1 MGREYVE
8 SKYVKT
14 LDKVGELLQQ
24 VDAMKKTEAQMKT
37 REQIAIQSTF
47 YDAAAINEYAVRE
60 QLLEARIQT
69 LTEDNDILR
78 KENDLNNGWV
88 DNQQG
93 LAEALQKVSLEKE
106 VLEERVKQ
114 LEQTL
119 QTNARKY
126 GGVIAA
132 KKAAT
137 SDNSAQRLHFNQG
150 SYNQFF
156 NLSPTPNSE
165 NQK

>member
-1 MGREYVE
+1 
-8 SKYVKT
+8 
-14 LDKVGELLQQ
+14 
-24 VDAMKKTEAQMKT
+24 MKT

-69 LTEDNDILR
+69 LTEDNDLLR
-78 KENDLNNGWV
+78 RENELNNGWY

-93 LAEALQKVSLEKE
+93 LAEALQRVGQEKE
-106 VLEERVKQ
+106 VLEARVKQ
-114 LEQTL
+114 LEETL

-126 GGVIAA
+126 GGVIAP
-132 KKAAT
+132 KKVAAA
-137 SDNSAQRLHFNQG
+137 DDAVPRMHFNQG

-156 NLSPTPNSE
+156 NIPTTPNAE
-165 NQK
+165 EKK